1 MARNGSII
9 RNAPAS
15 SGNGSLDL
23 SKSAFQSLSLPLQV
37 LPQIP
42 IGERPIARRESMSL
56 ANVSEVPNEKR
67 FLSRGVP
74 FPPSSLSKSNG
85 GFRSFSSLAKPS
97 FSTPLALL
105 PLGSNC
111 RGNSFGVDYLRSSE
125 STPSAQDRCCVQR
138 CSGAE
143 SRGLA
148 PTLLGDRRDESLFQK
163 RVRCTRSGEAI
174 S

>member
-1 MARNGSII
+1 MYWNQDRRLLDFAVSSRQCRLASATTSNDRNLRPFLPLLYVSRILKFPIQHAYVSLHNLQEACFDDLLRQLLCDLLARNGSII

-74 FPPSSLSKSNG
+74 FPPSSLSKST
-85 GFRSFSSLAKPS
+85 A
-97 FSTPLALL
+97 
-105 PLGSNC
+105 
-111 RGNSFGVDYLRSSE
+111 
-125 STPSAQDRCCVQR
+125 
-138 CSGAE
+138 
-143 SRGLA
+143 
-148 PTLLGDRRDESLFQK
+148 
-163 RVRCTRSGEAI
+163 RVI
-174 S
+174 